1 MTLELKG
8 VSKSYPGGYGVK
20 PVDFFLD
27 RATTAVLIGPS
38 GCGKSTLLRMM
49 LGLIPPDTG
58 SVWLDGEKLTP
69 ENALRIRQ
77 KVGYVV
83 QDGGLFPHL
92 TGRENIL
99 LMSRFL
105 KKDARKA
112 EIRLGELAELTKLPE
127 CALERYPSQLSGGQK
142 QRLSLIRALMLDP
155 GFLLLDEPM
164 GALDPMIR
172 VELQRD
178 LRQIFRTLKKTV
190 IMVTHDLA
198 EAFFLGDEIIL
209 MHEGRVVQRGCA
221 TDLCDKPREDFVS
234 QFLSAHQPLE
244 SGRKWHDAPVVH

>member
-8 VSKSYPGGYGVK
+8 VSKNYPGGYGVK

-27 RATTAVLIGPS
+27 RSTTAVLIGPS
-38 GCGKSTLLRMM
+38 GCGKSTLLRMI
-49 LGLIPPDTG
+49 LGLIKPDAG
-58 SVWLDGEKLTP
+58 SVWLDGEELTK
-69 ENALRIRQ
+69 ESALRLRR

-92 TGRENIL
+92 TGRENVL
-99 LMSRFL
+99 LMSKFL
-105 KKDARKA
+105 KCDAAKSER
-112 EIRLGELAELTKLPE
+112 RLAELAEITKLPE
-127 CALERYPSQLSGGQK
+127 CALKRYPSQLSGGQK
-142 QRLSLIRALMLDP
+142 QRLSLIRALMLNP
-155 GFLLLDEPM
+155 ELLLLDEPM

-172 VELQRD
+172 VDLQRD
-178 LRQIFRTLKKTV
+178 LRQIFRTLNKTV

-221 TDLCDKPREDFVS
+221 GDLCDTPREDFVS
-234 QFLSAHQPLE
+234 QFLSAHQPLDL
-244 SGRKWHDAPVVH
+244 GRKWNDAPVVH

>member
-1 MTLELKG
+1 MTLELRG

-20 PVDFFLD
+20 PIDYYLD

-38 GCGKSTLLRMM
+38 GCGKSTLLRMI
-49 LGLIPPDTG
+49 LGLIQPDSG
-58 SVWLDGEKLTP
+58 SVFLDGEELTS
-69 ENALRIRQ
+69 ENALRIRK

-92 TGRENIL
+92 TGRENVL
-99 LMSRFL
+99 LMSRYL
-105 KKDARKA
+105 KRDVCQSEK
-112 EIRLGELAELTKLPE
+112 RLMELMELTKLPP
-127 CALERYPSQLSGGQK
+127 CALDRYPAQLSGGQK
-142 QRLSLIRALMLDP
+142 QRLSLMRALMLNPDL
-155 GFLLLDEPM
+155 LLLDEPM

-172 VELQRD
+172 MDLQKD

-221 TDLCDKPREDFVS
+221 TDLCDAPKEDFVS
-234 QFLSAHQPLE
+234 QFLSAHQPLDLKGGWSE
-244 SGRKWHDAPVVH
+244 SPVVH

>member
-1 MTLELKG
+1 MTLELRG

-27 RATTAVLIGPS
+27 RAKTAILIGPS
-38 GCGKSTLLRMM
+38 GCGKSTLLRMI
-49 LGLIPPDTG
+49 LGLIRPDSG
-58 SVWLDGEKLTP
+58 SVWIDAEKLTR
-69 ENALRIRQ
+69 ENALSIR
-77 KVGYVV
+77 KKIGYVV

-92 TGRENIL
+92 NGRDNVL
-99 LMSRFL
+99 LMSRYLRRDPEQAEARL
-105 KKDARKA
+105 KDLVA
-112 EIRLGELAELTKLPE
+112 LTKLPE
-127 CALERYPSQLSGGQK
+127 CALNRYPSQLSGGQK

-155 GFLLLDEPM
+155 DLLLLDEPM

-178 LRQIFRTLKKTV
+178 LRQIFRKLKKTV
-190 IMVTHDLA
+190 IMVTHDLS
-198 EAFFLGDEIIL
+198 EAFYLGDEIIL

-221 TDLCDKPREDFVS
+221 TDLCDAPQESFVS

-244 SGRKWHDAPVVH
+244 LKRGDNAPVVH